1 MTLSVFLL
9 ALGATARLTRFV
21 TDDYLARYFR
31 AWVIR
36 KAGPQHDISYGIA
49 CPWCLGLWV
58 AGAILPVAWW
68 FGEHPGFVIPAAA
81 LSVSWLYGIAA
92 SLLDGDD

>member
-1 MTLSVFLL
+1 MSLTVFLL

-21 TDDYLARYFR
+21 TDDYLARHLR
-31 AWVIR
+31 AFVIR
-36 KAGPQHDISYGIA
+36 RAGPQSDFAYLIA

-58 AGAILPVAWW
+58 AGAVMSVAW
-68 FGEHPGFVIPAAA
+68 FYGEHPGFLIPAAA